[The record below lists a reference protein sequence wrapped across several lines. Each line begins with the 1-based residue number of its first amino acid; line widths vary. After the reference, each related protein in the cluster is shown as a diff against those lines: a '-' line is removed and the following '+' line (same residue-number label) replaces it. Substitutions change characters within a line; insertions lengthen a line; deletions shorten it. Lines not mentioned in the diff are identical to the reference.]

1 MYKINHQN
9 NILEILNTKNNSI
22 GKIHLDL
29 GASLQ
34 ELTLVNTKIIADLA
48 PLPYNKTFASSILFP
63 FANRVKDGKY
73 SFEDKDYSLK
83 TNQEEEKNALHG
95 FIFNSTFSI
104 KRTETTNSKAVIELE
119 YHEKNGQIGFPFRY
133 SFLVTYIFTE
143 KNLTIDI
150 KVKNTD
156 DKTFPFTIGWHPYFT
171 SEDLNN
177 SNIEFNCSDKM
188 KLDKRNI
195 TIGKEDIN
203 TKTTIDLYEKKLDD
217 CWSLQDNAV
226 KFKTPS
232 YELNFKSSSKD
243 NFLQLYTPP
252 KQNVIAIEPTTGVSD
267 SFNNKIGLQTLAP
280 NQTYSINWTLSINK
294 VST

>member
-1 MYKINHQN
+1 MYKVNHQN

-34 ELTLVNTKIIADLA
+34 ELTLGNTKIIADLE

-73 SFEDKDYSLK
+73 SFEDKDYSLV

-95 FIFNSTFSI
+95 FIFDSTFSI
-104 KRTETTNSKAVIELE
+104 KRTETTNSKAIIELE
-119 YHEKNGQIGFPFRY
+119 YHEKKGKIGFPFKY
-133 SFLVTYIFTE
+133 SFFITYIFTD
-143 KNLTIDI
+143 KNLTLGI

-171 SEDLNN
+171 SDDLNN
-177 SNIEFNCSDKM
+177 SSVEFNCSDKM

-203 TKTTIDLYEKKLDD
+203 TKTTIDFYNQKLDD
-217 CWSLQDNAV
+217 CWSLHDNAV
-226 KFKTPS
+226 EFKTPS
-232 YELNFKSSSKD
+232 YELNFKSSAKD

-252 KQNVIAIEPTTGVSD
+252 KQNVIAIEPTTGISN
-267 SFNNKIGLQTLAP
+267 SFNNQIGLQTLAP
-280 NQTYSINWTLSINK
+280 NETYSINWTLSIK
-294 VST
+294 TK